1 MTGWLLLL
9 LSWGATGGHVS
20 SGVFVFAWLV
30 HIKKKWFTDFLAA
43 GNRPFTFI
51 RLPPFQVLP
60 LGIKRGLEL

>member
-30 HIKKKWFTDFLAA
+30 HIKKNGLQISWQLATDPSPSYDFHRFKFCHW
-43 GNRPFTFI
+43 G
-51 RLPPFQVLP
+51 
-60 LGIKRGLEL
+60 